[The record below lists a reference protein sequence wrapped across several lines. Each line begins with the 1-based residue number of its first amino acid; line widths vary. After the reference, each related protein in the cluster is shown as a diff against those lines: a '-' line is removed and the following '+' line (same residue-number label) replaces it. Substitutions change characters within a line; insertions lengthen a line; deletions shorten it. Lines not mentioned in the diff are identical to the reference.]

1 MFQTPSFE
9 RNPDKMKK
17 RHLLSVVLAAS
28 AFSPGLA
35 AQSMILLKCE
45 QTAAND
51 AALKWTSSVEVNVA
65 EKKLTYDGQV
75 LLASRKTEQN
85 KVKNGQNLRWEYSVV
100 EWSDSGIAWEE
111 RFYINGEPKTDVTR
125 YRLDRISGRLNTPLA
140 SGQCRKIE
148 ASEKL
153 F

>member
-1 MFQTPSFE
+1 
-9 RNPDKMKK
+9 MKK
-17 RHLLSVVLAAS
+17 HHLLSVVLTAS

-51 AALKWTSSVEVNVA
+51 AALKWTSSLEVNVQ

-75 LLASRKTEQN
+75 LQLGRKTERTD
-85 KVKNGQNLRWEYSVV
+85 VKNGENLRWEYSIT
-100 EWSDSGIAWEE
+100 EWSDSGIAWEF
-111 RFYINGEPKTDVTR
+111 RFYINGVYKPEPTR
-125 YRLDRISGRLNTPLA
+125 YRLDRISGKL
-140 SGQCRKIE
+140 SGPHSSGPCRRIE